1 MAGDVLR
8 EVKLGVF
15 PVIDVYGG
23 FLKAM
28 AVRGVENYPQEF
40 SIRGDLAANRG
51 LHSLDACQGVGYGTD
66 TADPRSDLR
75 DLFHRLTYGE
85 FLNTPDRGD
94 GEPVSSLDNTLII
107 HLHGKLRMAFMSRGW
122 RDFYNFRQ
130 LYASFSI
137 QCYSG
142 GTVDKALPV

>member
-1 MAGDVLR
+1 MRYIPPILGLEGWIASPPAKADNPCRNASDRFLLGENVEFLFRPRDVKIRKDQDVVQGD
-8 EVKLGVF
+8 
-15 PVIDVYGG
+15 
-23 FLKAM
+23 AM
-28 AVRGVENYPQEF
+28 KAVRGVENYPQEF
-40 SIRGDLAANRG
+40 SIRGDLAANRS

-107 HLHGKLRMAFMSRGW
+107 HLHGKL
-122 RDFYNFRQ
+122 
-130 LYASFSI
+130 
-137 QCYSG
+137 
-142 GTVDKALPV
+142 